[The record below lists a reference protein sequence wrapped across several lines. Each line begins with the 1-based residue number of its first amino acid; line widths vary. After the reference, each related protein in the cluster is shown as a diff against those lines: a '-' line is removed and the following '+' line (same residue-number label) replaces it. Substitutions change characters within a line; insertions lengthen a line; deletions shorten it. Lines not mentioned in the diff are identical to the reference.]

1 VRVQAEEIREI
12 AGLAS
17 SGVRLRQM
25 CPIWPEQRGGTP
37 PNPAE
42 KAPSECATNLLIL
55 LSRRY
60 QEIVGATSL
69 KLMRFIACSPSE
81 SWFAVRDI

>member
-1 VRVQAEEIREI
+1 
-12 AGLAS
+12 
-17 SGVRLRQM
+17 M

-60 QEIVGATSL
+60 QEIVGAT
-69 KLMRFIACSPSE
+69 AGVSE
-81 SWFAVRDI
+81 PGLNRGLDL